1 MIRHRLQCENKRLQ
15 NKKTPPR
22 RRVIFSAGDEQI
34 SMNGKKQSS
43 DKGKTCPYYDKCPVR
58 LHPLSAMDSPNM
70 AAHLGFRFLYTLIA
84 WFVLGFKVNEGFFV
98 SMFFFV
104 LPVFMDCVKFTP
116 LIKLR
121 RWIKYVE
128 VVLTGMALFFSLL
141 GVFGIY
147 TLKNETGTWQ
157 ITYENFA
164 IELPSGFDV
173 GWIWIFLISIVFVTA
188 VDWFCNDTKFD
199 RVNDVE

>member
-1 MIRHRLQCENKRLQ
+1 
-15 NKKTPPR
+15 
-22 RRVIFSAGDEQI
+22 
-34 SMNGKKQSS
+34 
-43 DKGKTCPYYDKCPVR
+43 
-58 LHPLSAMDSPNM
+58 M

-157 ITYENFA
+157 ITSENVA